1 MKKDYPNRVP
11 KIFVSNIGMYRQ
23 KSQPNKVI
31 RKTAGVFQYTVVS
44 AVYNVAPYLNDY
56 FNSLIKQTLLF
67 KKHIHLILVDDGST
81 DDSAKIIQQ
90 WQQRFP
96 DNIQYVYKENGG
108 QASARNLGL
117 QFVQTPW
124 VTFIDPDDFV
134 SENYFETVD
143 VFLRKN
149 NDVGLVSCSLIL
161 YYENEQK
168 ITDNHPLK
176 YRFADGN
183 VILSASDLKNH
194 MQLSASTAFFRMQNI
209 QATHIS
215 FDETLKPNFEDT
227 KFVTQ
232 YILHNQ
238 EITVAFIT
246 KNGYFFRK
254 HANNFSIPDDI
265 WQNPLL
271 FSCVLEQG
279 CLAILQETQHKLGK
293 VPEYIQRI
301 IVYHMIWYFK
311 RAINQKQALLHLNEA
326 QQRHFFELCN
336 QIFAYIE
343 DNTIMRFNLAG
354 AWALH
359 KIGLLGLFK
368 NRQSPYYFGYAERY
382 DNKKKQILLS
392 YYSHFPV
399 SARWFIDGQ
408 EVFPAYQK
416 TLPYMFMDKL
426 FVTEQRVW
434 LPCSAQGTL
443 TLFINGK
450 QSEITFNKK
459 RFKELSLAMVD
470 EWHQQMANIKNRSW
484 ILMDRDN
491 QADDNAEHLYRYVR
505 QYYPEQEMYF
515 ALNRDSTDWERLEQE
530 GFNLLAFG
538 SREFEYKLRVC
549 DKLISSHTT
558 PYVTNYFGDNSM
570 QYKDFV
576 FLQHGVTHNNLS
588 SGLNSKKI
596 ARFITTSLVEYH
608 SIVDDD
614 SPYKYGKKEVVL
626 TGFPRHDRLL
636 AHNQT
641 DTKQILIMPTWRKFL
656 VGGFV
661 SRDSSLRTYN
671 SEFMQ
676 SNYAQHWHGF
686 LYNPI
691 LKQLHTQGYQIV
703 FALHPNLQEY
713 ADEFTLPDFIKP
725 YHYADGSIQTLFQ
738 QSSIMITDYSS
749 VAFEMAYLQ
758 KAVLYYQFDYDEV
771 FNQGKHSYQKGYFDY
786 ERDGFGAVAYD
797 ETNLVSQLL
806 LLVQNHDQPSET
818 HLQRMKN
825 TFAFRDTQNCER
837 VYQAI
842 VALDKAEHVDERA
855 ALWQAI
861 TQAEQQ
867 NDFQAA
873 SERVVAFL
881 TQYGDTL
888 NSTEYAAQQNRLLHL
903 WYVNKKYAN
912 ILAYLTEHGDVPNA
926 EYWQVKANWQL
937 GQGKYFSRFF
947 AQNDIGN
954 VSDKWQALLGAAYY
968 QDEISWQVLCKQAQ
982 NWLPE
987 THHILLTIAE
997 FIIKEQY
1004 PKSLKAIEQ
1013 AIAQLDFSD
1022 RQVLKLEIMASYL
1035 CMRMNDLNQAHRY
1048 LERDIK
1054 QYGVSPCCRIAVA
1067 RLRHLRGQNDVV
1079 FKQINWALD
1088 EHLAF
1093 MPEDLVP
1100 PYLQELVVQG
1110 NEEAAQYWLTQ
1121 FAAKY
1126 PDSLPILHYQ
1136 AEKLHRAQAWQALVH
1151 LLSNRPIHDDERL
1164 VYWYVAACCHLQ
1176 QLDKAQAAFA
1186 QIDTVDLFHY
1196 WKMLAEIAEA
1206 NQDKALLWQC
1216 LNRQM
1221 MILQAK

>member
-1 MKKDYPNRVP
+1 MKNPIP
-11 KIFVSNIGMYRQ
+11 KIFISSIGMYRQ
-23 KSQPNKVI
+23 KIQPNKLI
-31 RKTAGVFQYTVVS
+31 RKTTGAFQYTVVS

-67 KKHIHLILVDDGST
+67 KKHIRLILVDDGST

-149 NDVGLVSCSLIL
+149 TNVGLVSCPYIF
-161 YYENEQK
+161 YYEDEQK
-168 ITDNHPLK
+168 IKDSHPLK
-176 YRFADGN
+176 YRFANGN
-183 VILSASDLKNH
+183 VILPAADLKNH
-194 MQLSASTAFFRMQNI
+194 MQLSVNSAFFCTQNI
-209 QATHIS
+209 QKANVL
-215 FDETLKPNFEDT
+215 FDEILKPSFEDA
-227 KFVTQ
+227 KFVAQ
-232 YILHNQ
+232 YILRNQ
-238 EITVAFIT
+238 TTSVAFIT
-246 KNGYFFRK
+246 KNSYFYRK
-254 HANNFSIPDDI
+254 RADASSTLDGS
-265 WQNPLL
+265 WQNPLM
-271 FSCVLEQG
+271 FSGVLEYG
-279 CLAILQETQHKLGK
+279 CLAVLQEAQYRLGK
-293 VPEYIQRI
+293 VPEYMQRI
-301 IVYHMIWYFK
+301 VLYHVIWYFK
-311 RAINQKQALLHLNEA
+311 RIINRTDALSHLNAE
-326 QQRHFFELCN
+326 QQGHFFEWLN
-336 QIFAYIE
+336 RLLAHIE
-343 DNTIMRFNLAG
+343 DGTIMRFNLAG

-368 NRQSPYYFGYAERY
+368 KQQSPYYFGYVEHY
-382 DNKKKQILLS
+382 DSKKKQILLS
-392 YYSHFPV
+392 YYNHFPV
-399 SARWFIDGQ
+399 SARWFIDGR
-408 EVFPAYQK
+408 EIFPVYQK
-416 TLPYMFMDKL
+416 TLPYSFMDKL

-470 EWHQQMANIKNRSW
+470 EWYQQMANIKNSSW
-484 ILMDRDN
+484 ILMDRDI

-505 QYYPEQEMYF
+505 QHYPEQEMYF
-515 ALNRDSTDWERLEQE
+515 VLNRDAADWARLEQE

-538 SREFEYKLRVC
+538 SRQFEHKLRAC
-549 DKLISSHTT
+549 DKIISSHADA
-558 PYVTNYFGDNSM
+558 YVVNYFKDNTM

-588 SGLNSKKI
+588 SWLNGKKI
-596 ARFITTSLVEYH
+596 KRFITTTSAEYH

-614 SPYKYGKKEVVL
+614 STYKFGKKEVIL
-626 TGFPRHDRLL
+626 TGFPRHDLLL
-636 AHNQT
+636 ANNQT
-641 DTKQILIMPTWRKFL
+641 HTKQILIMPTWRNFL
-656 VGGFV
+656 VGKAIYG
-661 SRDSSLRTYN
+661 SERAYN
-671 SEFMQ
+671 PEFMQ
-676 SNYAQHWHGF
+676 SDYAQHWHGF
-686 LYNPI
+686 LHNPV
-691 LKQLHTQGYQIV
+691 LKQLDEQGYQIV

-713 ADEFTLPDFIKP
+713 ADEFTLLDFIKP

-771 FNQGKHSYQKGYFDY
+771 FNQGKHNYQKGYFDY
-786 ERDGFGAVAYD
+786 ERDGFGAVVYD
-797 ETNLVSQLL
+797 EANLVSQLL

-842 VALDKAEHVDERA
+842 VALDKPENVDERA

-903 WYVNKKYAN
+903 WYANKKYAN

-1013 AIAQLDFSD
+1013 ALAQLDFSD

-1054 QYGVSPCCRIAVA
+1054 QYGVDPYCRLAVA
-1067 RLRHLRGQNDVV
+1067 RLRHLKGQNDVV

-1136 AEKLHRAQAWQALVH
+1136 AEKLHRAQDWQALVH

-1186 QIDTVDLFHY
+1186 QTDTADLFHY